1 MVNKKYISIFESL
14 DKNAYKE
21 STPNDKILL
30 CDGLNTFI
38 RSFVVNPTINEN
50 GIHIGGIS
58 GFLQSVGYAIRNIN
72 PTRVI
77 ICFDGKG
84 GSQRRRKLFPDYK
97 AQRRVGAGTKRM
109 TRVNSYNSVE
119 DERVSMKQQL
129 LRLTEYLGT
138 LPVDV
143 VAVENIEAD
152 DTIAYATEQLFPN
165 SECVIMS
172 TDKDFLQLV
181 SNRVSVWSPTKKKYY
196 NEDSLKEEFEIPAYN
211 FLMYKILMGDSS
223 DNIPGIRGI
232 GLKTLRKRLPIIF
245 DDKINVNE
253 IIKYANEHRDE
264 AKVLELIAD
273 NKNKLELNFEL
284 MQLFDVN
291 ISGAAK
297 RSIKN
302 QINNKKDGL
311 IKYKFQLLM
320 LEDMLNTAIK
330 NPDIWL
336 KETFKKLDVYRKL
349 LNEEINE

>member
-1 MVNKKYISIFESL
+1 MIDKKYISIFESL
-14 DKNAYKE
+14 DKNTHEK
-21 STPNDKILL
+21 SGPNDKILL

-58 GFLQSVGYAIRNIN
+58 GFLQSVGYAIRNIS

-97 AQRRVGAGTKRM
+97 AQRRAGAGTKRM
-109 TRVNSYNSVE
+109 TRVNSYNSVD

-129 LRLTEYLGT
+129 SRLTEYLET
-138 LPVDV
+138 LPLDV

-152 DTIAYATEQLFPN
+152 DAIAYATEQLFPN
-165 SECVIMS
+165 SDCVIMS
-172 TDKDFLQLV
+172 TDKDYLQLV
-181 SNRVSVWSPTKKKYY
+181 SNRVSVWSPTKKKFY
-196 NEDSLKEEFEIPAYN
+196 NKDSLQEEYEIPAYN

-223 DNIPGIRGI
+223 DNIPGIKGV
-232 GLKTLRKRLPIIF
+232 GLKTLKKRLPIIF
-245 DDKINVNE
+245 DDKIGVDE
-253 IIKYANEHRDE
+253 IVKYANEHRDE

-273 NKNKLELNFEL
+273 NKDVLELNFKL

-302 QINNKKDGL
+302 QIDKKKSNL
-311 IKYKFQLLM
+311 VKYKFQILM

-336 KETFKKLDVYRKL
+336 KETFKKLDVYRKM
-349 LNEEINE
+349 LNEKIDG